1 MADSGAAQMN
11 TIAELQDTLDE
22 HKDALP
28 NGAYVQLCDGLKRLH
43 SLTKLYIVKYCE
55 VTLADHEDGGR
66 PGLSYHTASCIMRTG
81 ERPRMDWYT
90 VFQQYTLPT
99 DLTCLKL
106 QEPMFAGDQ
115 RVRIVKSIEPYLK
128 RARDEESGDDDDA

>member
-1 MADSGAAQMN
+1 MN
-11 TIAELQDTLDE
+11 TVAEMQSTLDE
-22 HKDALP
+22 HKEALP
-28 NGAYVQLCDGLKRLH
+28 NGAYVQLCNGLKQLH
-43 SLTKLYIVKYCE
+43 SVTKLYIVKYCE
-55 VTLADHEDGGR
+55 VTLEDPGDGGR

-81 ERPRMDWYT
+81 EHPRMDWYT

-128 RARDEESGDDDDA
+128 RAWDEGHRDVDRRHK